1 VNNRSP
7 NACYSAVEC
16 HLFPLF
22 KELLTEMAEMTLSGE
37 EDRNWNTIA
46 PPVSVLKSLNFKT
59 NTGVL

>member
-1 VNNRSP
+1 
-7 NACYSAVEC
+7 
-16 HLFPLF
+16 
-22 KELLTEMAEMTLSGE
+22 MTLSGE